1 MSQPWESSVEYA
13 VRTMNNDN
21 HAVYREIS
29 QQAYNDL
36 VREGGFRIDLP
47 VPIYD
52 ALPDLNAY
60 DMERNHQ
67 SDREKSGIP
76 VLLQE
81 SQERSLLRAAFL
93 LEAAARAIRC
103 IVSRVDQPSL
113 LAEATR
119 LAREAGTIIEDHQEV
134 ISYDRPMT
142 EQDRQAIRAAVIAR
156 LPDARWIF
164 QNAI

>member
-1 MSQPWESSVEYA
+1 MSQPWESTVEYA
-13 VRTMNNDN
+13 VRTMNVDN
-21 HAVYREIS
+21 HVVFHKIS

-36 VREGGFRIDLP
+36 VRQGGFRADLP

-60 DMERNHQ
+60 DIERNLQ
-67 SDREKSGIP
+67 SDREDLGIP

-103 IVSRVDQPSL
+103 IVRRVDQPSL

-119 LAREAGTIIEDHQEV
+119 LAREAGTIIEDHQE
-134 ISYDRPMT
+134 IIAYDRPMT
-142 EQDRQAIRAAVIAR
+142 QAERQAIRAAVIAEC
-156 LPDARWIF
+156 PDARWIF
-164 QNAI
+164 ESAT